1 MQIERVEEGI
11 RVKREIC
18 CNLDDFSKKKK
29 YGDFVEVEKLSNNFF
44 FLEDL

>member
-1 MQIERVEEGI
+1 MHIERVGGGGI

-29 YGDFVEVEKLSNNFF
+29 PRYFVEELEKLSNYFF
-44 FLEDL
+44 F